1 MNLTGPEETELR
13 RMHLPDH
20 FLDHFP
26 KNSGETDSAED
37 SDPRRDKKLELLL
50 TSVESNLITE
60 TLKKHRGNISRA
72 AKDLGVSRQNL
83 QHRLKRLAIAPES
96 FLTGEYSGES

>member
-1 MNLTGPEETELR
+1 
-13 RMHLPDH
+13 MHLPDH

-26 KNSGETDSAED
+26 KNRGEADSAD
-37 SDPRRDKKLELLL
+37 SPDPRRDKKLELLL
-50 TSVESNLITE
+50 SSVESNLITE

-83 QHRLKRLAIAPES
+83 QHRLKRLAIDPES
-96 FLTGEYSGES
+96 FLFGGF

>member
-13 RMHLPDH
+13 RKHLPDH

-26 KNSGETDSAED
+26 KVRDEADSAD
-37 SDPRRDKKLELLL
+37 SSDPRRDKKLELLL
-50 TSVESNLITE
+50 TSVEANLITE
-60 TLKKHRGNISRA
+60 TLQKHRGNISRA

-83 QHRLKRLAIAPES
+83 QHRLKRLAIDPES
-96 FLTGEYSGES
+96 FLFGGF